1 VLDERPH
8 SLSLH
13 DCCATPPNQLRTH
26 DEFSM
31 KCDMVRRVYGS
42 AAAMRMKSE
51 RAAAESIQRLP
62 GLESSFVALE
72 VVLGEDDTISF
83 EDVLN
88 SEFCIHVSCAA
99 KNKAILYF
107 RSQLLA

>member
-1 VLDERPH
+1 
-8 SLSLH
+8 
-13 DCCATPPNQLRTH
+13 
-26 DEFSM
+26 M

-72 VVLGEDDTISF
+72 VVLGEDNTIGF

-88 SEFCIHVSCAA
+88 SEYCLCTARFVSNEAS
-99 KNKAILYF
+99 F
-107 RSQLLA
+107 